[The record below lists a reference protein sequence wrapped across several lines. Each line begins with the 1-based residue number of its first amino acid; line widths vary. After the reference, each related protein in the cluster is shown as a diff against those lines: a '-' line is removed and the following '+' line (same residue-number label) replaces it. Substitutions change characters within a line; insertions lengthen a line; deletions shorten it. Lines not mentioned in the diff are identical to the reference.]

1 MKLTDANTVSSGL
14 VKSVMLPMKLKGQAS
29 MIDVL
34 LLGLFISIVLIG
46 GTFFVG
52 GEQLRAQQGRSDS
65 IYAQTQLITL
75 LNYRNASWNNAT
87 AAAMI
92 DDAVCNLLINETPE
106 CSYDYN
112 NENFYW
118 TLQNTLNLTK
128 RADYNYIFYVI
139 TNVVG
144 QQNNFT
150 ICNKQLSVCPKNIQP
165 ARTQHSANCSG
176 TIVTVDYAL
185 GIWPA
190 WQELPE
196 KC

>member
-1 MKLTDANTVSSGL
+1 
-14 VKSVMLPMKLKGQAS
+14 

-75 LNYRNASWNNAT
+75 LNYRSASWNNAT

-92 DDAVCNLLINETPE
+92 DDAVCKAMMNKTPD

-112 NENFYW
+112 NDGKETNYW
-118 TLQNTLNLTK
+118 ILQNTLNLTN
-128 RADYNYIFYVI
+128 RADYNYIFYALSNAVNPSDG
-139 TNVVG
+139 TLY
-144 QQNNFT
+144 NFT
-150 ICNKQLSVCPKNIQP
+150 ICNRQLTVCPKNIQ
-165 ARTQHSANCSG
+165 SATTRHTVDCSG
-176 TIVTVDYAL
+176 TSVTVDYAL

-190 WQELPE
+190 WQ
-196 KC
+196 